1 MHPINEYLFNLQSTL
16 LSLQQRTEDE
26 LRSSNALL
34 KDDIEIFKNNG
45 QEKPTLE
52 SVNELW
58 NPIKGKIVSKEYT
71 DLISIQSNSYPIFEE
86 FIKYVV
92 NDYNDISQ
100 IIEIISSNLKGLT
113 LFMEN
118 KLTDFNFSNK
128 LSINDKMSKLDQ
140 EVTIRSDTVKTMN
153 REVKIEELSRLI
165 EERRMMVDS
174 MNSLI

>member
-1 MHPINEYLFNLQSTL
+1 MDNEYLFNLQSTL

-58 NPIKGKIVSKEYT
+58 NPIKGGILSNKYK
-71 DLISIQSNSYPIFEE
+71 DLIEIQNNSYPIFEE

>member
-1 MHPINEYLFNLQSTL
+1 
-16 LSLQQRTEDE
+16 
-26 LRSSNALL
+26 
-34 KDDIEIFKNNG
+34 
-45 QEKPTLE
+45 
-52 SVNELW
+52 
-58 NPIKGKIVSKEYT
+58 
-71 DLISIQSNSYPIFEE
+71 
-86 FIKYVV
+86 
-92 NDYNDISQ
+92 
-100 IIEIISSNLKGLT
+100 
-113 LFMEN
+113 MEN